1 MIDTAFW
8 DGAFARVVIAFFAI
22 VDPLG
27 NVLIFYLLTR
37 ALAPRRRILVAA
49 IAVGSAGALLIVF
62 TLAGQQVLDLLGIST
77 PSFQVAAGL
86 LLLLPAYGMV
96 SRGEPI
102 EPSQEADLDPFQV
115 ALVPLATPLLAGPG
129 ALATAI
135 SLAGTAGPGRTLIG
149 LSAVLLLSFV
159 LFAVADRLFAL
170 LGTAL
175 LRLITRLVGILLFA
189 LAVDFILK
197 GLQAI
202 FG

>member
-1 MIDTAFW
+1 MIDGFFW
-8 DGAFARVVIAFFAI
+8 DGALARVVIAFFAI
-22 VDPLG
+22 IDPLG

-37 ALAPRRRILVAA
+37 TLSPRRRILVAA
-49 IAVGSAGALLIVF
+49 VATGAAGALLVIF
-62 TLAGQQVLDLLGIST
+62 SLAGQQVLDLLGIST
-77 PSFQVAAGL
+77 ASFQVAAGL

-102 EPSQEADLDPFQV
+102 EPGHEGDLDPLQV

-135 SLAGTAGPGRTLIG
+135 SLAGSAGAGRTIVG
-149 LSAVLLLSFV
+149 LSAVLLLSFA
-159 LFAVADRLFAL
+159 LFAAADRLFAL

-189 LAVDFILK
+189 IAVDFVLT
-197 GLQAI
+197 GLQEI